1 MANNRTFYACQ
12 AVAIQRL
19 EPDGAGNWNPVG
31 NFEFMHGVQSVGI
44 NSNFEVENIFELGQL
59 EIYDNVLQVP
69 SVEITIEKV
78 LDNHPTPYTLIN
90 NGTSLIEGSQNRA
103 NIKFAIYKDTE
114 NAEVSAPVAIV
125 QCTGMYLNNVSY
137 TIPVDGNATE
147 SVTLTGNHKDWT
159 LGGTITVPAEINDE
173 DPTTAD
179 EPSGGEVLRRVH
191 VTNVTAPQGI
201 TKLQSVT
208 ISTDL
213 GREDL
218 FQLGDQAPYYKAPNF
233 PVEVTAAL
241 EYLADENNVDDVG
254 FDENDTTLPLDN
266 QSIAVTIGDYTID
279 LGGKCYITSVE
290 IGGGDATGGNA
301 TVTYNYSTYN
311 TLDVTL

>member
-19 EPDGAGNWNPVG
+19 VPSSGDWVTSGS
-31 NFEFMHGVQSVGI
+31 FEFVHGVQSIGI

-59 EIYDNVLQVP
+59 EIYDNVLQLP

-78 LDNHPTPYTLIN
+78 LDNHETPYTLIN
-90 NGTSLIEGSQNRA
+90 NGTSLLEGSQNRA
-103 NIKFAIYKDTE
+103 NLKFAIYKDTE
-114 NAEVSAPVAIV
+114 NAGVSNPLAIV
-125 QCTGMYLNNVSY
+125 QCTGMYLNSVSY

-159 LGGTITVPAEINDE
+159 LGGTITIPASISDE
-173 DPTTAD
+173 DPSVTDGPT
-179 EPSGGEVLRRVH
+179 GGSVLRRIH
-191 VTNVTAPQGI
+191 VSGVVAPQGVA
-201 TKLQSVT
+201 KLQSVT
-208 ISTDL
+208 ISADL

-218 FQLGDQAPYYKAPNF
+218 FQLGEQAPYYKAPNF

-241 EYLADENNVDDVG
+241 EYLADETNVDDVN
-254 FDENDTTLPLDN
+254 FDEDQVTIPLED
-266 QSIAVTIGDYTID
+266 QSISLNIGDYSVD
-279 LGGKCYITSVE
+279 LGSKCFVKSVE
-290 IGGGDATGGNA
+290 VGGGDATGGNA

-311 TLDVTL
+311 TLDVLLN